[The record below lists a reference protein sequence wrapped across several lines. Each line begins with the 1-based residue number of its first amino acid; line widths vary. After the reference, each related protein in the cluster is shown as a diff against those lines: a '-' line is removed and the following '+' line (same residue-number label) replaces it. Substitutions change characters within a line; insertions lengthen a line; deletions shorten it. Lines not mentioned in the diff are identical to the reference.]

1 MLNCLKYRLK
11 NFYNVKIKYNYA
23 GNSDCLNNNLSSGLG
38 MYRPIWKSW
47 KEKASKR
54 AEVNIELQAVYT
66 IAILEIVFN
75 EDKIESEKM
84 F

>member
-1 MLNCLKYRLK
+1 
-11 NFYNVKIKYNYA
+11 
-23 GNSDCLNNNLSSGLG
+23 